1 MLRVFFI
8 LIFYFGIVVISL
20 FFLPALL
27 LPQKVTLYGGKIM
40 GIWSKICLKYL
51 LSVKIEI
58 RGKENIIKNEKFF
71 IACTHQSAFETYY
84 LQVIFNK
91 PVFILKKELTKIPIF
106 GWYLKKI
113 GCISIDRNKINK
125 ENLFFMDKIKKNYQ
139 KNDRPIVIFPQGTRM
154 DMLDRSNFKKG
165 VTRIYDEL
173 QIKCQP
179 VVMNSGSI
187 WPKEGK
193 IFRNKTLVIS
203 ILKSIDPGLESE
215 LFLETLQKNIYNEL
229 EGLPN

>member
-1 MLRVFFI
+1 
-8 LIFYFGIVVISL
+8 
-20 FFLPALL
+20 
-27 LPQKVTLYGGKIM
+27 
-40 GIWSKICLKYL
+40 
-51 LSVKIEI
+51 
-58 RGKENIIKNEKFF
+58 
-71 IACTHQSAFETYY
+71 
-84 LQVIFNK
+84 
-91 PVFILKKELTKIPIF
+91 
-106 GWYLKKI
+106 
-113 GCISIDRNKINK
+113 
-125 ENLFFMDKIKKNYQ
+125 MDKIKKNYQ